1 MWAAVMTLPRLALD
15 TEILQNTK
23 VGDDVYALTVHGGAL
38 VNQAQPGQFIHL
50 QIPAENVFL
59 RRPFGIADTDEGNGR
74 LTMYYRVAGKG
85 TRALTSQQHGD
96 KVNCLGP
103 LGNGFSL
110 SSKHPLLVGGGMGL
124 APLLLLTKRFQGE
137 ADVLMGGRNQAE
149 LFWKDIFAPYAHE
162 IFITTDDGS
171 LGVRGFTTELLPG
184 LLGQRKYDCIYTCGP
199 EIMMRG
205 IAKIAAQHDIPC
217 QVSLEKRMAC
227 GLGAC
232 LSCVCDTANGER
244 KKICKDGPVFRAQD
258 VFFAKKK
265 GIL

>member
-1 MWAAVMTLPRLALD
+1 MWAAVMILPKLALD

-50 QIPAENVFL
+50 QIPSGGVFL
-59 RRPFGIADTDEGNGR
+59 RRPFGIADMDESDGR
-74 LTMYYRVAGKG
+74 LTMYYRVTGKG
-85 TRALTSQQHGD
+85 TRAMTRLLRGA

-103 LGNGFSL
+103 LGHGFSL
-110 SSKHPLLVGGGMGL
+110 SSKRPLLVGGGMGL
-124 APLLLLTKRFQGE
+124 APLLFLAKRFQGK
-137 ADVLMGGRNQAE
+137 ADMLMGGRNQAE
-149 LFWKDIFAPYAHE
+149 LFWKDIFSPHAHE

-171 LGVRGFTTELLPG
+171 LGRKGFTTELLPE
-184 LLGQRKYDCIYTCGP
+184 LLGRGYDCIYTCGP

-205 IAKIAAQHDIPC
+205 IAEVAAKNNIPC

-232 LSCVCDTANGER
+232 LSCVCDTAHKER
-244 KKICKDGPVFRAQD
+244 KKICKDGPVFWAQD
-258 VFFAKKK
+258 VFFAH
-265 GIL
+265 

>member
-1 MWAAVMTLPRLALD
+1 MTLPKLALD

-59 RRPFGIADTDEGNGR
+59 RRPFGIADTDEGT
-74 LTMYYRVAGKG
+74 LTMYYRVTGKG
-85 TRALTSQQHGD
+85 TRALTGLQQGD
-96 KVNCLGP
+96 TVNCLGP

-110 SSKHPLLVGGGMGL
+110 SSKRPLLVGGGMGL
-124 APLLLLTKRFQGE
+124 APLLLLAKSFQGE
-137 ADVLMGGRNQAE
+137 VDVLMGGRNHSE
-149 LFWKDIFAPYAHE
+149 LFWKDIFEPHVHE
-162 IFITTDDGS
+162 IFIATDDGS
-171 LGVRGFTTELLPG
+171 MGTKGFTTELLPE
-184 LLGQRKYDCIYTCGP
+184 LLGKRKYDCIYTCGP

-205 IAKIAAQHDIPC
+205 IAKIAAQHDILC

-244 KKICKDGPVFRAQD
+244 RKICKDGPVFLAQD
-258 VFFAKKK
+258 VFFAK
-265 GIL
+265 

>member
-1 MWAAVMTLPRLALD
+1 MWAAVMTLPKLALD

-59 RRPFGIADTDEGNGR
+59 RRPFGIADTDEGT
-74 LTMYYRVAGKG
+74 LTMYYRVTGKG
-85 TRALTSQQHGD
+85 TRALTGLQQGD
-96 KVNCLGP
+96 TVNCLGP

-110 SSKHPLLVGGGMGL
+110 SSKRPLLVGGGMGL
-124 APLLLLTKRFQGE
+124 APLLLLAKSFQGE
-137 ADVLMGGRNQAE
+137 VDVLMGGRNHSE
-149 LFWKDIFAPYAHE
+149 LFWKDIFEPHVHE
-162 IFITTDDGS
+162 IFIATDDGS
-171 LGVRGFTTELLPG
+171 MGTKGFTTELLPE
-184 LLGQRKYDCIYTCGP
+184 LLSKRKYDCIYTCGP

-205 IAKIAAQHDIPC
+205 IARIAEQYDIPC

-232 LSCVCDTANGER
+232 LSCVCDTANGAR
-244 KKICKDGPVFRAQD
+244 KKICKDGPVFWAQD